1 VPELQC
7 PGRMDTK
14 HFRGRQALAVVK
26 ASAAERSSWR
36 ALRIDPARPYAGLW
50 RTAGRRGARHLR
62 GDGCYDGSS

>member
-1 VPELQC
+1 MWHTALAVPELQC

-36 ALRIDPARPYAGLW
+36 ALRIDPARPYAGL
-50 RTAGRRGARHLR
+50 
-62 GDGCYDGSS
+62 